1 MSIPARRLIFP
12 EREDAGSWPAPGQ
25 WTYDDYC
32 RLPDDGRRY
41 EVIRGVLYVSPA
53 PSVPHQRAL
62 AALFLS
68 LHRFVVAAGLGEVLF
83 APVDVLLP
91 REIAAPVQP
100 DLMFFRTGNQPG
112 AEALNFKGVPDL
124 VVEILSPSTRRLD
137 RSIKLAA
144 YRDAGIPEFWLADP
158 RSRALSI
165 FGFGEDGTSYV
176 ELSRGGMGE
185 TIESR
190 VLPGLRIEVA
200 GIFPR

>member
-1 MSIPARRLIFP
+1 MSVPARPLVFP

-25 WTYDDYC
+25 WTYADYC

-53 PSVPHQRAL
+53 PSLPHQRAL
-62 AALFLS
+62 ALLFVK
-68 LHRFVVAAGLGEVLF
+68 LHSFVLAAGLGEVLF

-112 AEALNFKGVPDL
+112 AEAMNFKGAPDL

-137 RSIKLAA
+137 RGIKLAA
-144 YRDAGIPEFWLADP
+144 YRDAGVPEFWLADP
-158 RSRALSI
+158 RLGTLSI
-165 FGFGEDGTSYV
+165 FGLGEDGKGYV
-176 ELSRGGMGE
+176 ELSHGGVGE
-185 TIESR
+185 AVESR
-190 VLPGLRIEVA
+190 VLPGLRIAVSE
-200 GIFPR
+200 IFPR

>member
-1 MSIPARRLIFP
+1 MSVPARRLIFP

-25 WTYDDYC
+25 WTYADYC
-32 RLPDDGRRY
+32 KLPDDGRRY
-41 EVIRGVLYVSPA
+41 EVIRGFLYVSPA
-53 PSVPHQRAL
+53 PSLPHQRAL
-62 AALFLS
+62 GQIFRQLD
-68 LHRFVVAAGLGEVLF
+68 RFVLAEGLGEVLV

-112 AEALNFKGVPDL
+112 AEAMNFKGVPDL

-144 YRDAGIPEFWLADP
+144 YRDAGVPEFWLADP
-158 RSRALSI
+158 RSSTLSI

-176 ELSRGGMGE
+176 ELSRGGVGE
-185 TIESR
+185 AIVSR
-190 VLPGLRIEVA
+190 GLPGLRIEVA
-200 GIFPR
+200 EIFPR